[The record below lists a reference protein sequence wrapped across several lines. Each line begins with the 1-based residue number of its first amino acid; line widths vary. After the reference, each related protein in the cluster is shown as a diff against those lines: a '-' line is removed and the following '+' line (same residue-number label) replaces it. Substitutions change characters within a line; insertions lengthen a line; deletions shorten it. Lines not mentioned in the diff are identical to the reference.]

1 MNKKALS
8 FIMIFFFL
16 SSTCISGKKPVLL
29 DGDIIFQESQSLQGE
44 ELKLATKSRY
54 THMGIIF
61 KKGKDSY
68 VYEAVQPVKITPL
81 RQFTS
86 RGANGHFVIK
96 RLKNRDEALTP
107 DVIRKMKG
115 IATGFLG
122 KNYDSAFLWSDA
134 RIYCSELVWK
144 VYKRAAHIEV
154 GELQKLRDFDLTHPK
169 VRQLMKK
176 RYGASIPYNETV
188 IAPVQM
194 FRSEKLYTVQEE
206 N

>member
-1 MNKKALS
+1 MNKRALY
-8 FIMIFFFL
+8 FIIVFLFL
-16 SSTCISGKKPVLL
+16 STTCISGKQPVLL

-61 KKGKDSY
+61 KKGEESL

-86 RGANGHFVIK
+86 RGLNGHFVIK

-107 DVIRKMKG
+107 PVIRKMKG

-154 GELQKLRDFDLTHPK
+154 GELQKLRDFDLTHPRVK
-169 VRQLMKK
+169 RLMKK
-176 RYGASIPYNETV
+176 RYGSSIPYDEKV
-188 IAPVQM
+188 IAPVQI

>member
-1 MNKKALS
+1 MNKRALY
-8 FIMIFFFL
+8 FIIVFLFL
-16 SSTCISGKKPVLL
+16 STTCISGKQPVLL

-61 KKGKDSY
+61 KKGEESL

-86 RGANGHFVIK
+86 RGLNGHFVIK

-107 DVIRKMKG
+107 PVIRKMKG

-154 GELQKLRDFDLTHPK
+154 GELQKLRDFDLTHPRVK
-169 VRQLMKK
+169 RLMKK
-176 RYGASIPYNETV
+176 RYGSSIPYDEKV
-188 IAPVQM
+188 ICSRTI